1 MEYKEENLDD
11 ISLDNFKHQF
21 DVWCRTYNI
30 SREKIELF
38 HDFLISLHE
47 LIDTTYFGPK
57 FIQDKDEKIHFT
69 WCWDKTINNFEK
81 ERIFFKE
88 RGDHYEYFWVF
99 FLEAF
104 YICQVK
110 GNETKINN
118 YLNNLFN
125 INNIKTRSEL
135 DVLLE
140 VYKILEQNLKK

>member
-11 ISLDNFKHQF
+11 ISLENFKHQF

-38 HDFLISLHE
+38 HDFLISLHD
-47 LIDTTYFGPK
+47 LIDSSYLGPN
-57 FIQDKDEKIHFT
+57 FIQDENEKIHFS
-69 WCWDKTINNFEK
+69 WCWDKTINNFAK

-88 RGDHYEYFWVF
+88 RGTHYDYFWVF
-99 FLEAF
+99 FIESF
-104 YICQVK
+104 YITNVK

-118 YLNNLFN
+118 YFNILFN
-125 INNIKTRSEL
+125 LNNIKTRSEL

-140 VYKILEQNLKK
+140 IYKIFEQNLKK

>member
-21 DVWCRTYNI
+21 DIWCRTYNI

-47 LIDTTYFGPK
+47 LIDSTYLGPK
-57 FIQDKDEKIHFT
+57 FIEGKDEKIHFT
-69 WCWDKTINNFEK
+69 WCWDKTINNFVK
-81 ERIFFKE
+81 ERILFKE
-88 RGDHYEYFWVF
+88 RGQHYDYFWVF

-104 YICQVK
+104 YIIHFK
-110 GNETKINN
+110 DEEPKIGK
-118 YLNNLFN
+118 YFHTLFN
-125 INNIKTRSEL
+125 LNITKTRSEL

-140 VYKILEQNLKK
+140 IYKIFEQNLKK